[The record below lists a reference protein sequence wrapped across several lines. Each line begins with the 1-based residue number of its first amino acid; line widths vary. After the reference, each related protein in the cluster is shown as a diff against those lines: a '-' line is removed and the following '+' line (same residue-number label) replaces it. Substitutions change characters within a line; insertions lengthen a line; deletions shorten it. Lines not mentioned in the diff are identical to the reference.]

1 MSDLEQIAALAN
13 NVLQSG
19 NNQLRV
25 EAENQLKLLRDSKP
39 NELVVLFLALL
50 ESKTLQ
56 QWSLGAVLFA

>member
-1 MSDLEQIAALAN
+1 MAN

>member
-56 QWSLGAVLFA
+56 QWPLGAVLFA